1 MLKPASSPTPMLSPR
16 PKKSSPVPPLH
27 LSLPKRLA
35 LSSSS
40 RKTAVLRAPLK
51 SPTSATSS
59 SRSSGSRSM
68 LLYSKNSLLGRTAS
82 ALSRKC
88 LFGLKTRCPAVK
100 SMAHGLP
107 RLTKPPPRLLLP
119 PPPRRPLLVLP
130 PPLPSKQHHNMH
142 LKHQTSKMNL
152 YIRSPVLFDINPG
165 HCWYCHR
172 HCQV

>member
-1 MLKPASSPTPMLSPR
+1 MG
-16 PKKSSPVPPLH
+16 
-27 LSLPKRLA
+27 A

-40 RKTAVLRAPLK
+40 RKTWVLRAPLK

-59 SRSSGSRSM
+59 SGSSGSRSM

-82 ALSRKC
+82 AMGRKC

-119 PPPRRPLLVLP
+119 PPPRQPPPRWPPPQLPLLPLPLPPSLPRRPLLVLP

-142 LKHQTSKMNL
+142 FKHQTSKMNL
-152 YIRSPVLFDINPG
+152 YIRCLVLFDINPNNTIT
-165 HCWYCHR
+165 HEYMHKK
-172 HCQV
+172 